1 MIGRKDVLEQEMMKN
16 ASIISI
22 VTNLKVFKHYL
33 VMKRMR
39 RKVNYVKEIQL
50 LVALQFQ
57 S

>member
-39 RKVNYVKEIQL
+39 RRVNYVKEIQL
-50 LVALQFQ
+50 LVVLQF
-57 S
+57 